1 MNGKLIRGIRTNVCG
16 IHEEAYC
23 NTRDLVVSLRLSEG
37 GIKYLCSGYE
47 REVTV
52 NDETLK
58 VRYGTK
64 YVNYDG
70 EEYPISVITLTD
82 RMGNEW
88 VSNSVAKCVAKY
100 VDDKILN
107 KAKYLKIN
115 AVTFVFTDKSL
126 LDIVNE
132 TVASL

>member
-1 MNGKLIRGIRTNVCG
+1 MNGKLIRGIKVNSCG

-23 NTRDLVVSLRLSEG
+23 TTRDLVVSLRLSEG
-37 GIKYLCSGYE
+37 GIQYLCSNYE

-52 NDETLK
+52 NDETLR
-58 VRYGTK
+58 VRCDTEYAE
-64 YVNYDG
+64 YDG
-70 EEYPISVITLTD
+70 EKYPISVITLTD
-82 RMGNEW
+82 RMGNKW